1 MVGTNS
7 EILTQSFS
15 EKSQR
20 ASEEYRKS
28 LCNSVNTQWFS
39 V

>member
-7 EILTQSFS
+7 EILAQSF
-15 EKSQR
+15 
-20 ASEEYRKS
+20 SEEYRKS